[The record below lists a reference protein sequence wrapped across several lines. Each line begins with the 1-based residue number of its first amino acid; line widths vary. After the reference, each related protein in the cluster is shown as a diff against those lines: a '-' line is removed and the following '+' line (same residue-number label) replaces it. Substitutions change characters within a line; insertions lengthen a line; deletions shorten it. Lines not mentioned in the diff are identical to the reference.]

1 MTVASSIELKLPSDM
16 NYLGVPDVVLT
27 EICGELECDQQSL
40 EELGTAVIE
49 ACTNAMEHGNQLDP
63 ELQIEII
70 IELDDLTVTFTVFDH
85 GKGFDFEHWAPS
97 DELMR
102 LRGRGI
108 MIMREFT
115 DDLQFG
121 QHDDGR
127 FSLRMV
133 KKLAPAAD
141 D

>member
-1 MTVASSIELKLPSDM
+1 VASRIEIKLPSDM
-16 NYLGVPDVVLT
+16 SYLGVPDVILT
-27 EICGELECDQQSL
+27 EICSELECDQTSL

-63 ELQIEII
+63 ELSIEVI
-70 IELDDLTVTFTVFDH
+70 IEVEDLTITFTVYDH
-85 GKGFDFEHWAPS
+85 GKGFDFEHWSPS

-115 DDLQFG
+115 DDLTFDR
-121 QHDDGR
+121 HEDGR
-127 FSLRMV
+127 FQLRMV
-133 KKLAPAAD
+133 KKLAPAD
-141 D
+141 DD

>member
-1 MTVASSIELKLPSDM
+1 MSF
-16 NYLGVPDVVLT
+16 LGVPDVVLS
-27 EICGELECDQQSL
+27 EICGELECDQQAL

-63 ELQIEII
+63 ELYIEIN
-70 IELDDLTVTFTVFDH
+70 IEVDDHTITFTVYDH

-115 DDLQFG
+115 DDLHFG
-121 QHDDGR
+121 RHEDGR
-127 FSLRMV
+127 FQLRMV
-133 KKLAPAAD
+133 KKLAPSD
-141 D
+141 DD